1 MAEVNTYY
9 VSHYGT
15 ATGTLNIAAHIY
27 LYNATTGM
35 LGYINFLKDGVVTPP
50 DQINANGVYGIYM
63 PYSSLANVIDT
74 LRNEKPLY
82 LYWASAAGYAYLSTS
97 SEPVGEGE

>member
-15 ATGTLNIAAHIY
+15 ANAALNIAAHIY
-27 LYNATTGM
+27 LYNTTTGM
-35 LGYINFLKDGVVTPP
+35 IGYINFLKEGIITPA
-50 DQINANGVYGIYM
+50 DQINANGVYALYM

-82 LYWASAAGYAYLSTS
+82 LYWASPAGYGYLTTS
-97 SEPVGEGE
+97 FEPVGEGE